1 MMQWTSGMRTG
12 DRVTDKKMA
21 ETFEYLFVDMEWNQ
35 TPGTKGIE
43 DREPVQ
49 IGIVATDE
57 QLQVMAEIRYDL
69 KEI

>member
-35 TPGTKGIE
+35 TPGTEGIE

-57 QLQVMAEIRYDL
+57 QLQVMAEIR
-69 KEI
+69 

>member
-57 QLQVMAEIRYDL
+57 QLQVMAEIR
-69 KEI
+69 

>member
-21 ETFEYLFVDMEWNQ
+21 ETFEYLFVGMEWNQ

-57 QLQVMAEIRYDL
+57 QLQVMAEIR
-69 KEI
+69 

>member
-21 ETFEYLFVDMEWNQ
+21 ETFECLFVDMEWNQ

-57 QLQVMAEIRYDL
+57 QLQVMAEIR
-69 KEI
+69 

>member
-1 MMQWTSGMRTG
+1 
-12 DRVTDKKMA
+12 VTDKKMA

-57 QLQVMAEIRYDL
+57 QLQVMAEIR
-69 KEI
+69 

>member
-43 DREPVQ
+43 DRERVQ

-57 QLQVMAEIRYDL
+57 QLQVMAEIR
-69 KEI
+69 

>member
-12 DRVTDKKMA
+12 NRVTDKKMA

-57 QLQVMAEIRYDL
+57 QLQVMAEIR
-69 KEI
+69 

>member
-57 QLQVMAEIRYDL
+57 QLQVMAEIRQDL
-69 KEI
+69 KEL

>member
-1 MMQWTSGMRTG
+1 MQWTSGMRTG

-57 QLQVMAEIRYDL
+57 QLQVMAEIR
-69 KEI
+69 

>member
-12 DRVTDKKMA
+12 DRVT

-57 QLQVMAEIRYDL
+57 QLQVMAEIR
-69 KEI
+69 

>member
-21 ETFEYLFVDMEWNQ
+21 ETVEYLFVDMEWNQ

-57 QLQVMAEIRYDL
+57 QLQVMAEIR
-69 KEI
+69 